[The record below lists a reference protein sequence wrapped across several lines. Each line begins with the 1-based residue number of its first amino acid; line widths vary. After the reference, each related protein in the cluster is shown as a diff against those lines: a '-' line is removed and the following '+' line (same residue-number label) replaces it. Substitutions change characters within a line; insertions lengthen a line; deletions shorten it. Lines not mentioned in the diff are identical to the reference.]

1 MLPVLVSCSHSSR
14 LEKERE
20 PQQNAARHAGHSF
33 YKHDRHQNGARGAK
47 PPSSWLQQARHSIIQ
62 HIDTTTTTHASFK
75 ELHGA
80 LPAPP
85 RFVLWTPPLR
95 SGCPFWHRLS
105 LLSATAA
112 SNAAARVRALRGPRE
127 RGALRVGPTCGQH
140 WPSVPP
146 ACSSA
151 AAVADAPA
159 PGQYSDALGEPRPSD
174 CPATQQAGT
183 RVDRVEAEGRSRAT
197 HGRSRAKNSWQLG
210 GQTLG
215 AERRPVSHR

>member
-1 MLPVLVSCSHSSR
+1 MLPVLVSCGHSSR
-14 LEKERE
+14 LEEERE
-20 PQQNAARHAGHSF
+20 PQPGTRP
-33 YKHDRHQNGARGAK
+33 YKLDRHQNGARGAK
-47 PPSSWLQQARHSIIQ
+47 PPEARQSIIQ
-62 HIDTTTTTHASFK
+62 HIDTTTTTHTSFK

-105 LLSATAA
+105 LLSAAAA

-127 RGALRVGPTCGQH
+127 RGALRVGPACGQH

-151 AAVADAPA
+151 AAVANAPA

-183 RVDRVEAEGRSRAT
+183 RVDRVEAEVCSRAT
-197 HGRSRAKNSWQLG
+197 HGRSRATNGWQLG